1 MSDRPMA
8 YIDDDGA
15 LTIRASA
22 IGKCSRALW
31 AALQEI
37 ESVAPT
43 ERLEAIF
50 SEGHLH
56 EAAVREVLESEGA
69 EIDDQ
74 FEVTYWVIPEKLK
87 IVGHLDGY
95 IENWQQ
101 IWEGKALGKE
111 GFRRFQN
118 VGFDAYPEYPWQIS
132 VYMMATR
139 LPALYTIKNRDD
151 GELIRFVIDE
161 HPISSTD
168 IMAKAVGVY
177 NAYNE
182 QEMPDCDPERWMC
195 SYYFLHDELEDDEQV
210 QTVEDP
216 YVEAVAGA
224 LTEVREQQKYLKEKG
239 NELRDDL
246 LKLPSGKHLAGMFEI
261 SVKEIESH
269 RLDKKKMIEAGLNPD
284 DYKSPSVS
292 TRIEIKTTTPK
303 REMRE
308 DGTEFV

>member
-1 MSDRPMA
+1 MA
-8 YIDDDGA
+8 YVEDDVM
-15 LTIRASA
+15 TIRASA

-43 ERLEAIF
+43 ERLEVIF

-56 EAAVREVLESEGA
+56 EAAVRELLESEGA
-69 EIDDQ
+69 EIEDQ
-74 FEVTYWVIPEKLK
+74 YEVNYWVIPGKLK
-87 IVGHLDGY
+87 ITGHLDGY
-95 IENWQQ
+95 IPNWSQ

-132 VYMMATR
+132 TYMLATD

-161 HPISSTD
+161 PPISSED
-168 IMAKAVGVY
+168 IFAKAIGVY
-177 NAYNE
+177 TAYNN
-182 QEMPDCDPERWMC
+182 QEMPDCDPERYLC
-195 SYYFLHDELEDDEQV
+195 GYYFLHDELEEEEQV

-216 YVEAVAGA
+216 YIEAVAGA
-224 LTEVREQQKYLKEKG
+224 LSEVREQAKYLKEKG
-239 NELRDDL
+239 DELRDDL
-246 LKLPSGKHLAGMFEI
+246 LRLPTGRHLAGSYEI
-261 SVKEIESH
+261 DIKVIESL

-284 DYKSPSVS
+284 DYKSPSTS
-292 TRIEIKTTTPK
+292 TRVGVKSVTPK

-308 DGTEFV
+308 DGEDPGV